1 MMPPT
6 LSPARRAAGLLHARP
21 LALRRDMISSSF
33 VVLEGRLAM
42 QDDQPGLLGRIARHV
57 GVGAKRKPR
66 ASALRAE
73 ISGEGRSFGTV
84 MGGVAI
90 ITIDGPLLDRAIV
103 YTSWW
108 DDEPYICIDGY
119 DRIWGA
125 FVEAMSA
132 PDVKAVVLRI
142 SSPGGMVSGCF
153 DLCAKIAEAADAD
166 GAKPVIA
173 YLDDHAY
180 SAGYAIACSG
190 LAILA
195 PQLGGCGSI
204 GVLAVHESF
213 AGFYESH
220 GVVHTFIESHDLKS
234 AGAPEKPLEPE
245 AEAMIR
251 EHVLAASTVFTAHVA
266 ARRAM
271 EATDIDAFRAGWFT
285 AEAALEN
292 GLIDAIAT
300 FDETL
305 AGLQADPAAFL
316 DTIFAPDETTDPSDS
331 ADPGTALPPKET
343 ATMIKPT
350 QTAKTPKAAAAA
362 KGAKPKAA
370 SAATEGTEEEG
381 VEEGAE
387 TDEENLEEG
396 AEGDDTETGD
406 DGEKKDESA
415 KIAASPYAKTHA
427 ALALAAIQS
436 GQTLKQFE
444 ASAKAMSGG
453 KNQLASRMAGERR
466 LGADGKPPVNGAA
479 KPLDAAGIYA
489 SRRAVTRS
497 ASRAAAVRRDSR
509 GTAA

>member
-1 MMPPT
+1 MTMPNPT
-6 LSPARRAAGLLHARP
+6 LARRAASLLHARP
-21 LALRRDMISSSF
+21 LALRRDLIAPSF
-33 VVLEGRLAM
+33 AVLEGRLAM

-66 ASALRAE
+66 AAALRSE
-73 ISGEGRSFGTV
+73 ISGESRSFGTV

-90 ITIDGPLLDRAIV
+90 VTIDGPLLDRAIV

-125 FVEAMSA
+125 VVEAISA
-132 PDVKAVVLRI
+132 PDVKAIILRI

-153 DLCAKIAEAADAD
+153 DLCAKISEAADAD
-166 GAKPVIA
+166 GAKPLIA

-220 GVVHTFIESHDLKS
+220 GIAHTFIESHRLKS
-234 AGAPEKPLEPE
+234 AAAPEKPLEPD
-245 AEAMIR
+245 AAAMIQA
-251 EHVLAASTVFTAHVA
+251 HVDAASDVFTAHVA
-266 ARRAM
+266 SRRDLT
-271 EATDIDAFRAGWFT
+271 EADVDGFEAGWFT
-285 AEAALEN
+285 AEAALSN

-316 DTIFAPDETTDPSDS
+316 ATIFAPDETTDPSGS
-331 ADPGTALPPKET
+331 ADPGTAPPKET
-343 ATMIKPT
+343 ATMIKPK
-350 QTAKTPKAAAAA
+350 QTATKPKAAAAA
-362 KGAKPKAA
+362 QVGENDKDE
-370 SAATEGTEEEG
+370 T
-381 VEEGAE
+381 GAE
-387 TDEENLEEG
+387 TDP
-396 AEGDDTETGD
+396 AEGEEKEDEAGDTDEGGGD
-406 DGEKKDESA
+406 NKDESA
-415 KIAASPYAKTHA
+415 KIAASPYAKTHQS
-427 ALALAAIQS
+427 LALAAISS

-444 ASAKAMSGG
+444 ANAKALGGG
-453 KNQLASRMAGERR
+453 KNQLDSRMANERR
-466 LGADGKPPVNGAA
+466 LGADGKPQSRGAA
-479 KPLDAAGIYA
+479 KPLDASGIYE
-489 SRRAVTRS
+489 SRRAVTRA
-497 ASRAAAVRRDSR
+497 ASRAVAARRNSH
-509 GTAA
+509 GNAV